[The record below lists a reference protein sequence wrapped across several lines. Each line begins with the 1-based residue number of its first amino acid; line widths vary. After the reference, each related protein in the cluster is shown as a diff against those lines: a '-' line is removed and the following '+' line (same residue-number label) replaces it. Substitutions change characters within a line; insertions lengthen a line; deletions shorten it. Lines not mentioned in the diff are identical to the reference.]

1 MNAPL
6 RVFRFPGGLHL
17 DGHKALSARQPI
29 TAAPLPPAL
38 ILPLSQHIG
47 GAAKPCVAI
56 GDQVR
61 RGQTI
66 AEAQGAVS
74 APVHAPTSG
83 TISAIEMRVV
93 PHPSGLMAPCIIL
106 TPDGQDRP
114 LDAPEWTP
122 LPDYHQA
129 APDALRTIVRRAG
142 IVGLGGAG
150 FPAAIKLTPGR
161 AVDTLIVNG
170 AECEPYITCD
180 QMLMQTDAAEI
191 VLGIQVALHALE
203 APRCLIGIEDNKPDA
218 IRALSDAAHQD
229 PRIHVVVVPTRY
241 PQGGEKQLIQ
251 TLTGREVPSEGLP
264 LDLGIVCHNPG
275 TLRAIGQAV
284 TRGEPLIERVITVT
298 GEAIAHPQNFRVRL
312 GTPMQFLVDLAGGFQ
327 QAPASVLMGGPMMG
341 FRLPDLSV
349 PVVKASNCLLAL
361 PAEQVRDAAPAQP
374 CIRCGECA
382 TVCPAQLLPQQLYWH
397 ARARE
402 FDRAEALNLFDCI
415 ECGCCAL
422 VCPSHI
428 PLVQYYRFAK
438 TEIWTAEADKRQ
450 ADAARVRHEARQA
463 RLEREEAEKEAARA
477 RRKAALAARKGGDST
492 PAAPEAQ
499 TAADSRPAAP
509 AAEDPVAKALA
520 RAQARKAAGSA
531 VPQPAS
537 VDAEPE
543 DPVAKALAAA
553 QARKAAKAKADVPA
567 ERPSTAEDPVAKALA
582 AAQAR
587 KAAKAT
593 APPGND
599 QSDPAADDPVARAI
613 AAAKARKAAKAGTA
627 VPAEA
632 PSSAED
638 PVAKAL
644 AAAQARKAA
653 KATAPPPEDQS
664 APVQDDP
671 VATAIAAAKARK
683 AAKAGA
689 PPESGEG
696 PPADDDPV
704 ARALAAARARKAAK
718 AAAASPDEGQ
728 S

>member
-17 DGHKALSARQPI
+17 DGHKAVSTRQPI
-29 TAAPLPPAL
+29 TAAPLLPAL

-327 QAPASVLMGGPMMG
+327 QTPASVLMGGPMMG

-374 CIRCGECA
+374 CIRCGDCA

-553 QARKAAKAKADVPA
+553 QARKAAKTKADVPA

-599 QSDPAADDPVARAI
+599 QSDPAADDPVA
-613 AAAKARKAAKAGTA
+613 
-627 VPAEA
+627 
-632 PSSAED
+632 
-638 PVAKAL
+638 
-644 AAAQARKAA
+644 
-653 KATAPPPEDQS
+653 
-664 APVQDDP
+664 DDP

>member
-17 DGHKALSARQPI
+17 DGHKALSTRQPI

-327 QAPASVLMGGPMMG
+327 QTPASVLMGGPMMG

-374 CIRCGECA
+374 CIRCGDCA

-553 QARKAAKAKADVPA
+553 QARKAAKTKADVPA

-599 QSDPAADDPVARAI
+599 QSDPAADDPVA
-613 AAAKARKAAKAGTA
+613 
-627 VPAEA
+627 
-632 PSSAED
+632 
-638 PVAKAL
+638 
-644 AAAQARKAA
+644 
-653 KATAPPPEDQS
+653 
-664 APVQDDP
+664 DDP

>member
-6 RVFRFPGGLHL
+6 RIHRFPGGLHL
-17 DGHKALSARQPI
+17 DERKSMSTGQPI
-29 TAAPLPPAL
+29 AIAPLPPQL

-47 GAAKPCVAI
+47 AAAKPCVAP
-56 GDQVR
+56 GDKVL
-61 RGQTI
+61 RGQTL
-66 AEAQGAVS
+66 AEPQGAVS

-83 TISAIEMRVV
+83 TIETIDMRVV
-93 PHPSGLMAPCIIL
+93 PHPSGLMAPCIVL
-106 TPDGQDRP
+106 VPDGENRP
-114 LDAPEWTP
+114 LPAPEWTP
-122 LPDYHQA
+122 IPDFTAA
-129 APDALRTIVRRAG
+129 APAQLRDIVRRAG

-161 AVDTLIVNG
+161 AVDTLIING
-170 AECEPYITCD
+170 AECEPYISCD

-218 IRALSDAAHQD
+218 IRALTDAARQD

-275 TLRAIGQAV
+275 TVRAIGQAV
-284 TRGEPLIERVITVT
+284 TRGEPLIERVVTVT
-298 GEAIAHPQNFRVRL
+298 GEAIAAPGNFRVRL
-312 GTPMQFLVDLAGGFQ
+312 GTPMQFLVDLAGGFRE
-327 QAPASVLMGGPMMG
+327 APARLLMGGPMMG

-361 PAEQVRDAAPAQP
+361 PAEQLRDTAAAQP

-402 FDRAEALNLFDCI
+402 FEQAEALNLFDCI

-438 TEIWTAEADKRQ
+438 TEIWAAEADKRQ
-450 ADAARVRHEARQA
+450 ADAARLRHEARQA

-477 RRKAALAARKGGDST
+477 RRKAALSARKGSDTPPAVTPTPT
-492 PAAPEAQ
+492 PATPSAGE
-499 TAADSRPAAP
+499 
-509 AAEDPVAKALA
+509 EDPVAKALA
-520 RAQARKAAGSA
+520 RAQARKAAGAA

-537 VDAEPE
+537 VDTDGGEDAVTRALAAAKARKAANAAPADGATVDDAAAEAQAGSPAGDFTPAPESREDDPVARALAAAKARKAAKAAAATPEDE
-543 DPVAKALAAA
+543 DPVARALAAA
-553 QARKAAKAKADVPA
+553 QARKAAKA
-567 ERPSTAEDPVAKALA
+567 A
-582 AAQAR
+582 AA
-587 KAAKAT
+587 
-593 APPGND
+593 
-599 QSDPAADDPVARAI
+599 
-613 AAAKARKAAKAGTA
+613 
-627 VPAEA
+627 
-632 PSSAED
+632 
-638 PVAKAL
+638 
-644 AAAQARKAA
+644 
-653 KATAPPPEDQS
+653 
-664 APVQDDP
+664 
-671 VATAIAAAKARK
+671 
-683 AAKAGA
+683 
-689 PPESGEG
+689 
-696 PPADDDPV
+696 
-704 ARALAAARARKAAK
+704 
-718 AAAASPDEGQ
+718 PDEGM